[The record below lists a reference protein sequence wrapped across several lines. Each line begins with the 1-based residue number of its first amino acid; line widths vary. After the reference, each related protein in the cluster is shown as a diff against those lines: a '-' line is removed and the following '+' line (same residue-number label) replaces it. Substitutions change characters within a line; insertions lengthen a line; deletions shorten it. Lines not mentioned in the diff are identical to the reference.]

1 MKLINEKSVYF
12 KRTLHNFRIQLLLYQ
27 QLFSPST
34 QRTAMRNNFLLV
46 GSNLTLAYFEEKSL
60 WILPQIYA
68 KDFVG
73 SFIHNYFRFF
83 DDVFHKWLIQINTQ
97 DLYRIINELDSD
109 FRFILEELK
118 TNINFH
124 DINLAIINKL
134 HFDIYH
140 KPTILVLGKLKNL
153 NKKLQD

>member
-27 QLFSPST
+27 QLFSPSN
-34 QRTAMRNNFLLV
+34 QQTAMRTNLVLV
-46 GSNLTLAYFEEKSL
+46 GSNLTLAYFEEKRL
-60 WILPQIYA
+60 WILPQIYV

-83 DDVFHKWLIQINTQ
+83 DDVFHKWPIQINTQ

-109 FRFILEELK
+109 FRFIFEELK
-118 TNINFH
+118 TNINFLN
-124 DINLAIINKL
+124 INLAIINKL

-140 KPTILVLGKLKNL
+140 KPTILILDKLKIL
-153 NKKLQD
+153 NKKMQD

>member
-68 KDFVG
+68 
-73 SFIHNYFRFF
+73 
-83 DDVFHKWLIQINTQ
+83 
-97 DLYRIINELDSD
+97 
-109 FRFILEELK
+109 
-118 TNINFH
+118 NINFH